1 MKKIIGGIETEIRIK
16 KVKNV
21 SIRVKDDGDVIL
33 TVPKNKSLS
42 DGETFFLSK
51 IDWIKKH
58 KRAVSEFPPRPIA
71 DGEQLY
77 LFGKPITLKII
88 RADEVSRRKPTAYLS
103 DDILFVTDNGRAEP
117 KKIVE
122 NFLLEELKRMLDEL
136 FPKQISATGLS
147 PSSVSIR
154 KMSSK
159 WGSCTPK
166 TKRIRMSF
174 YLVGLP
180 RECVDY
186 VTLHELLHIRYPDH
200 GAGFHAALDCY
211 MPEWKKLRK
220 FMRENGA
227 KMKINL

>member
-21 SIRVKDDGDVIL
+21 SIRIKDDGDVIL
-33 TVPKNKSLS
+33 TVPKNRGLS
-42 DGETFFLSK
+42 DAETFFLSK
-51 IDWIKKH
+51 IEWIKKH

-71 DGEQLY
+71 DGEQVY
-77 LFGKPITLKII
+77 LLGKPITLKFI
-88 RADEVSRRKPTAYLS
+88 RGDAGRLKPTAYLS
-103 DDILFVTDNGRAEP
+103 DNILYVADNGRIEP

-122 NFLLEELKRMLDEL
+122 NYLREELKRTLDEL
-136 FPKQISATGLS
+136 FPKQIAATGLS

-154 KMSSK
+154 KMTSK

-166 TKRIRMSF
+166 TRRIRMSF

-180 RECVDY
+180 RECIDY

-200 GAGFHAALDCY
+200 GAGFHAALDKY
-211 MPEWKKLRK
+211 MPEWKTIRK

-227 KMKINL
+227 KMKVNL